1 MARVEVID
9 VRTTTR
15 EEVIDVTALVRAAVK
30 KTAVTD
36 GVAWV
41 SVPHTTAALT
51 LQENTDRTVK
61 SDTLGLLARLIPR
74 DAGFAHD
81 VGNADAY
88 IKASVIGATQTMF
101 VEDGELMLG
110 RWQSIWFC
118 EFDGPRARQM
128 LVKVVEG

>member
-61 SDTLGLLARLIPR
+61 SDTLGLLAQLIPR

-81 VGNADAY
+81 EGNADAY
-88 IKASVIGATQTMF
+88 IKATVIGATQTMF